1 MTRLLAALAAALMVA
16 ATANAHE
23 SLAQTY
29 PGPWH
34 RDFNR
39 AIAQTLGAN
48 QAQNC
53 GDLAYRPNP
62 QQRGEYLVYCSADD
76 GVWRVYLVWTA
87 ISKVMGPYPVDP
99 TVPPPKPI
107 IDLR

>member
-1 MTRLLAALAAALMVA
+1 MKRLLAALAMMLF
-16 ATANAHE
+16 ATCTAQATE
-23 SLAQTY
+23 PLAQTY

-48 QAQNC
+48 HVENC
-53 GDLAYRPNP
+53 GDLAYRANP
-62 QQRGEYLVYCSADD
+62 GQRGEYLVYCSADD

-87 ISKVMGPYPVDP
+87 TSKIMGPYPVDP
-99 TVPPPKPI
+99 SVPPPTPM